1 MEFAL
6 LFLPLI
12 HSEDVAIIFY
22 PHINRMQLYKLEPS
36 PNPVKK
42 WRATF
47 VDGKDQS
54 KQKHVDFGSKNMDD
68 YTITHDK
75 QQRERYR
82 TRHRRDLQTKDP
94 MKPGYLSWY
103 ILWGDS
109 TDLATNAAVYKR
121 LFNM

>member
-1 MEFAL
+1 VEFS
-6 LFLPLI
+6 LFLFPCI
-12 HSEDVAIIFY
+12 HREDVAQIFT
-22 PHINRMQLYKLEPS
+22 PHINRMQLIKLEPS
-36 PNPVKK
+36 PNALKK

-47 VDGKDQS
+47 GDGK
-54 KQKHVDFGSKNMDD
+54 KEKHVDFGSKNMDD

-75 QQRERYR
+75 EQRERYR
-82 TRHRRDLQTKDP
+82 KRHRRDLQTKDP

-121 LFNM
+121 LFNL

>member
-1 MEFAL
+1 MYPKYFC
-6 LFLPLI
+6 
-12 HSEDVAIIFY
+12 HII
-22 PHINRMQLYKLEPS
+22 IMQLIKLEPS
-36 PNPVKK
+36 PNQLKK

-47 VDGKDQS
+47 KNGEKE
-54 KQKHVDFGSKNMDD
+54 KHVDFGSKNMDD

-82 TRHRRDLQTKDP
+82 SRHRRDLQTKDP
-94 MKPGYLSWY
+94 MKPGYLAWY

-109 TDLATNAAVYKR
+109 TDIATNAAVYKK